1 MELWDYCNSLDF
13 VFCFILLNIR
23 LPELK
28 VCIYFSLKRLVF
40 NSGGKFCFPNKLFSS
55 ILTEQNDLIIV
66 PLCLSYT
73 LKNKNLA
80 PRRRWTVRL
89 FSGDPFLFLYNS
101 PLTLLFY
108 FLVLFCFLHH
118 LVQTLENCM
127 SRRMILNNAIIFICK
142 YAKM

>member
-1 MELWDYCNSLDF
+1 MEFWDYCNSLDF

-40 NSGGKFCFPNKLFSS
+40 NSGGKLCFPNKLSTS

-73 LKNKNLA
+73 LKIK
-80 PRRRWTVRL
+80 T
-89 FSGDPFLFLYNS
+89 
-101 PLTLLFY
+101 
-108 FLVLFCFLHH
+108 LHH
-118 LVQTLENCM
+118 EEDGL
-127 SRRMILNNAIIFICK
+127 
-142 YAKM
+142 